1 MRLAEAAA
9 FDGVNFEAALE
20 AYRATAEATLRRYFA
35 RNDFTFAV
43 PTITVAKGGRKYA
56 KLLRGENDPATGEPR
71 PGGSVHSFVNKA
83 TGEIFKAASYSAPAK
98 HARGN
103 VYSDDHGA
111 HALTDCASV
120 RYLRG

>member
-9 FDGVNFEAALE
+9 FEGVTFEDALE
-20 AYRATAEATLRRYFA
+20 AFRATAEGILLAHFA

-43 PTITVAKGGRKYA
+43 PTIKIKKGGRKYA
-56 KLLRGENDPATGEPR
+56 KLIRGENNPETGEPTVH
-71 PGGSVHSFVNKA
+71 GSVHAFVNKA
-83 TGEIFKAASYSAPAK
+83 TGEIFKPASHAAPAK

-111 HALTDCASV
+111 HALTDCGSV
-120 RYLRG
+120 RYLR

>member
-9 FDGVNFEAALE
+9 VDGVDFETALE
-20 AYRATAEATLRRYFA
+20 GFRATAEGILRGHFK
-35 RNDFTFAV
+35 RNEFTFAV
-43 PTITVAKGGRKYA
+43 PTITVKKGGRKYA
-56 KLLRGENDPATGEPR
+56 KLIRGENDPATGDPR

-83 TGEIFKAASYSAPAK
+83 TGEIFKPASYSAPAK

-111 HALTDCASV
+111 HALTDCAHV
-120 RYLRG
+120 KYLR